1 MTSIDITALVQNL
14 GFPIA
19 TALALG
25 WFTYRNW
32 TYTTRKLDERDAQF
46 IDLLRSQQQVSEQ
59 IIETQKALT
68 ETQSQALEILRSID
82 AEINASPKH
91 KREREN
97 RRERESI

>member
-1 MTSIDITALVQNL
+1 MTPDSLTTLVQNL

-32 TYTTRKLDERDAQF
+32 AYTTRKLDERDAQF
-46 IDLLRSQQQVSEQ
+46 FELLHSQQQVSEQ

-68 ETQSQALEILRSID
+68 ETQSQALEILRAIE
-82 AEINASPKH
+82 AEMPV
-91 KREREN
+91 RRGERKD
-97 RRERESI
+97 I